1 MLGALAPGV
10 EVERSAVKKKA
21 PGMRIRETIVATGFL
36 AVFGGAL
43 LAPREAAAQTPV
55 TPTAPRD
62 GTWGTV
68 SNVTM
73 VIGAGI
79 VTLMPR
85 IYYND
90 PEATVGWKGRWHF
103 SMLAPALSMTALTL
117 LMDGPVRGAIKGP
130 RPGCTSEQTAARL
143 PGSEC
148 ESYGMMSTQSYA
160 SWGSTGA
167 GTTIFLVDTLK
178 YSNGRFNVGGFIG
191 NVAVP
196 LVLSVFTSVGRG
208 ITIGQDALGRG
219 NFAYE
224 SPGQVALGAVTG
236 FASGAL
242 IGLAYSF
249 FQRPTCGYGNH
260 LVCW

>member
-1 MLGALAPGV
+1 
-10 EVERSAVKKKA
+10 
-21 PGMRIRETIVATGFL
+21 MRIRETIVAAGLLTI
-36 AVFGGAL
+36 FGGVL
-43 LAPREAAAQTPV
+43 LAPSEAAAQTPV
-55 TPTAPRD
+55 PPVASRD

-73 VIGAGI
+73 VVGAGL

-85 IYYND
+85 VFYND

-117 LMDGPVRGAIKGP
+117 FMDGPLRGAIKGP
-130 RPGCTSEQTAARL
+130 RPGCSAEQTAARL
-143 PGSEC
+143 RGSEC

-160 SWGSTGA
+160 SWGATGA

-178 YSNGRFNVGGFIG
+178 YSNGKFNAGGFVG

-196 LVLSVFTSVGRG
+196 LVLSVLTSVGRG
-208 ITIGQDALGRG
+208 ITVGTDSFGRA
-219 NFAYE
+219 NVAYE
-224 SPGQVALGAVTG
+224 SPEQVVLGAATG

-242 IGLAYSF
+242 IGLAYTL

-260 LVCW
+260 LFCW